1 MMDDYASWTQRHSQ
15 HKKCVWKQFS
25 SAWKGARFKIS
36 QRWFWR
42 ICWIRNGLTNL
53 CMPKNGLFVV
63 LLRTHV
69 KYKLKLLRWHNSIAI
84 TQIHLELVNRET
96 FSNISRPD
104 KKKPQ
109 AIFQFNTAI
118 QSQTSVNL
126 HEKSFLFL
134 LMCVSYLRCV
144 CLFVFPLCVFLPL
157 TIHSNKSPI
166 TTEWEK
172 RIREC
177 VKLERKRKCK
187 SFEDI
192 IYVNR

>member
-25 SAWKGARFKIS
+25 SAWKGARFKIA

-63 LLRTHV
+63 LLWTHV

-104 KKKPQ
+104 KKNLKQYFSSTLP
-109 AIFQFNTAI
+109 FNLKHQLTRMKNHFYSSWSA
-118 QSQTSVNL
+118 SVTL
-126 HEKSFLFL
+126 DAF
-134 LMCVSYLRCV
+134 V
-144 CLFVFPLCVFLPL
+144 CLFFL
-157 TIHSNKSPI
+157 SVS
-166 TTEWEK
+166 
-172 RIREC
+172 
-177 VKLERKRKCK
+177 
-187 SFEDI
+187 SFHWPFI
-192 IYVNR
+192 QINRRLRQNGKKEFENAWN